1 MVKNQST
8 RKALWWAGGVTAG
21 VLLIFGIRYVA
32 YALSSESTDDAFIE
46 AHVTPISPK
55 VAGQVVAVPVND
67 NQDVKEGNLL
77 VEIDPRDYEARLVQ
91 ARAALDGTTAQHK
104 VAQINLEKSRSQ
116 LTSVQADAAQSAARV
131 ASAEAQA
138 VRADADWR
146 RARELLQTGAIAQQD
161 FDSAQAM
168 ARSANADL
176 EAARRKTASDEALAA
191 EAQQQLAHDQAQ
203 IDVAATMIEQAQA
216 TTRLA
221 ELQLSY
227 TKILAPRDGRV
238 TERSVE
244 RGSYVQEGQIL
255 LALVPR
261 DVWVVANFKESQLT
275 HMRPGQPAAIR
286 VDAYPGV
293 RYPGHVD
300 SVQTGSGARFSLL
313 PPENAVGNYVKVVQR
328 VPVKIVFDAPPDDG
342 HLLGPGMSV
351 VPVVQVE
358 NMHAHLV
365 LLVFIVVMTLG
376 ALFVVGIAIHRFRS
390 RNSQTAVAAHP

>member
-8 RKALWWAGGVTAG
+8 RKGLWWAGGVTAG

-55 VAGQVVAVPVND
+55 VAGQIVAVSVND
-67 NQDVKEGNLL
+67 NQDVKEGDLL

-91 ARAALDGTTAQHK
+91 ARAALDGATAQHK
-104 VAQINLEKSRSQ
+104 VAQINLEKSRLQ

-131 ASAEAQA
+131 AAAEAQA

-161 FDSAQAM
+161 LDSAQAT

-191 EAQQQLAHDQAQ
+191 EAQQQLAHDQVQ
-203 IDVAATMIEQAQA
+203 IDLAATMIEQAQA
-216 TTRLA
+216 TARLA

-244 RGSYVQEGQIL
+244 RGSYVQEGQVL
-255 LALVPR
+255 LALVPH

-286 VDAYPGV
+286 VDSYPGV
-293 RYPGHVD
+293 RYRGHVD

-351 VPVVQVE
+351 VPVVQVQS
-358 NMHAHLV
+358 MHAHLV
-365 LLVFIVVMTLG
+365 LLVFIVVMAIG
-376 ALFVVGIAIHRFRS
+376 ALFVVGIVIHRFRS
-390 RNSQTAVAAHP
+390 RNSQTAAAAHP